1 MNNNILVAI
10 TKLLLGV
17 WYFTES
23 ESPFKASD
31 WGKILPSELSQ
42 KIAVQYHADPSH
54 LKQINQAA
62 FFDHLISKV
71 DKSDA
76 LMVENAGKIADL
88 HNFLKQNLSHITVIR
103 VEGASRIPVII
114 AGYLP
119 DGTCIVIETF
129 AIET

>member
-1 MNNNILVAI
+1 MNNEILSTI
-10 TKLLLGV
+10 SKLLLGV

-23 ESPFKASD
+23 ESPFKAAD
-31 WGKILPSELSQ
+31 WGEITPSALLQ
-42 KIAVQYHADPSH
+42 KIAIQYNADPSD

-62 FFDHLISKV
+62 FFDSLISKV
-71 DKSDA
+71 DKADA
-76 LMVENAGKIADL
+76 TMVENAGKIATWYT
-88 HNFLKQNLSHITVIR
+88 FLKQNLSNITVVR
-103 VEGASRIPVII
+103 VEGASRIPVLI